1 MCGFMMWPVATHETD
16 RGRSPEGA
24 YVGRLNDICSVQV
37 ERNAPDHELRKKV
50 GALVRRVIIVTNSCS
65 H

>member
-1 MCGFMMWPVATHETD
+1 MTPPIATPETSETD
-16 RGRSPEGA
+16 RVCSPEGA

-37 ERNAPDHELRKKV
+37 ECNAPDHELRKKV
-50 GALVRRVIIVTNSCS
+50 GAIVRRVIMVTSSCS